1 MWVFSKEGFFSI
13 VCKECDKN
21 EVLVR
26 TRCEEDLVRM
36 FHKLNGSPNIIKKED
51 GDYKFRAILKKETW
65 VKYLSGCVFDLD
77 YEKVK
82 ENIVSQDDKAR
93 RVAYSAVR
101 STMYNWLGREAPL

>member
-26 TRCEEDLVRM
+26 TRSEEDLLRM
-36 FHKLNGSPNIIKKED
+36 FHKLNDRPNIIKKKD
-51 GDYKFRAILKKETW
+51 GDYKFRTILKKETW

-77 YEKVK
+77 YKKVK
-82 ENIVSQDDKAR
+82 ENIILQDDKAR
-93 RVAYSAVR
+93 RVAYNAVR
-101 STMYNWLGREAPL
+101 LTMYNWLGREAPL